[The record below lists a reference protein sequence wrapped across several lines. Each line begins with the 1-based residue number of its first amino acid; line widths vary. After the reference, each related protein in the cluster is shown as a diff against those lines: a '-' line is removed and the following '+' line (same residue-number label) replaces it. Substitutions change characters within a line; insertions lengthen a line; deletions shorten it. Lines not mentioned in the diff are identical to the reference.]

1 MFGEN
6 LAALFLLY
14 VRPVAAISR
23 ILDRGKL
30 WFAILVALAVSGLV
44 HTPSMFVP
52 LDPVHRASRTKAAT
66 AEQMAKDTPPTPPVA
81 SPTQSADSGDDEEL
95 AGTASA
101 PGLFL
106 GALFQWT
113 GMMPGSFF
121 APLGAL
127 AVAFIPVIVCVR
139 AAMGFGSFSIIM
151 RRDYLALL
159 MLMLFI
165 WAGCYL
171 PVTAAGFLIGFTPVM
186 MIFYGAG
193 AVYFALM
200 AAMGLRTMLGIDFAP
215 ALGLAIVGC
224 VGAVLGLAIFEV
236 AGPLR
241 SYALSPFLLYYAY
254 IMFASDMRS
263 LGDGLRSRQHMRQQL
278 EISTNNPR
286 DADAHYQLGLIYQ
299 NRRQFTEAISR
310 FKRSIEIDPKEAD
323 PQYQMGRIA
332 RQQKRI
338 DEAIGYLAT
347 AVALDD
353 KLSQS
358 EVWRE
363 LGAAY
368 FDAGKTDEA
377 AVALAKFVDRRPYD
391 PEGLYYYGRAL
402 AKLGRG
408 NEARESFQTA
418 IESVKTM
425 PPHRRAEVR
434 QWGRAAKSELG
445 EIG

>member
-23 ILDRGKL
+23 ILDGGKL
-30 WFAILVALAVSGLV
+30 WFAILAALAVSAAV
-44 HTPSMFVP
+44 HYPSLRPASPARVAIEHPTTGVP
-52 LDPVHRASRTKAAT
+52 APDDESSGVPGGSAAT
-66 AEQMAKDTPPTPPVA
+66 
-81 SPTQSADSGDDEEL
+81 G
-95 AGTASA
+95 
-101 PGLFL
+101 FL
-106 GALFQWT
+106 VEAVFQWT
-113 GMMPGSFF
+113 GFMPGAFI
-121 APLGAL
+121 APLGGL
-127 AVAFIPVIVCVR
+127 AMGFIPVIVAIR
-139 AAMGFGSFSIIM
+139 AAAGFGSFSVLM
-151 RRDYLALL
+151 RRDYLTLL
-159 MLMLFI
+159 MCMLFL
-165 WAGCYL
+165 WAAVYL
-171 PVTAAGFLIGFTPVM
+171 PVALIEVMADVGAAHFFACV
-186 MIFYGAG
+186 AG
-193 AVYFALM
+193 SLGFALM
-200 AAMGLRTMLGIDFAP
+200 AALGLRTMLGIDFGP
-215 ALGLAIVGC
+215 AVGLAVAGSIGGILGLMVW
-224 VGAVLGLAIFEV
+224 EV

-241 SYALSPFLLYYAY
+241 SFALSPFILYYAY

-323 PQYQMGRIA
+323 PHYQLGRIA

-338 DEAIGYLAT
+338 DEAIGYLTT

-402 AKLGRG
+402 AKLGQG
-408 NEARESFQTA
+408 NEAKEHFQTA

-445 EIG
+445 KVG

>member
-1 MFGEN
+1 MQREASKEAAADDEDSGEPDKGSIATGMF
-6 LAALFLLY
+6 A
-14 VRPVAAISR
+14 VAA
-23 ILDRGKL
+23 
-30 WFAILVALAVSGLV
+30 
-44 HTPSMFVP
+44 
-52 LDPVHRASRTKAAT
+52 
-66 AEQMAKDTPPTPPVA
+66 
-81 SPTQSADSGDDEEL
+81 
-95 AGTASA
+95 
-101 PGLFL
+101 
-106 GALFQWT
+106 FQWA
-113 GMMPGSFF
+113 GMFPGSFI

-127 AVAFIPVIVCVR
+127 AFAFIPVIVAVR
-139 AAMGFGSFSIIM
+139 AATGFGSFSVLM
-151 RRDYLALL
+151 RRDYLAML
-159 MLMLFI
+159 MCMLFI
-165 WAGCYL
+165 WAAAYL
-171 PVTAAGFLIGFTPVM
+171 PVAVIGMLAGFGRTQFVGCI
-186 MIFYGAG
+186 AS
-193 AVYFALM
+193 AVYFAIM
-200 AAMGLRTMLGIDFAP
+200 AALGLRTMLGIDYPP

-224 VGAVLGLAIFEV
+224 VGAMLGLAVFEV

-347 AVALDD
+347 ASALDD
-353 KLSQS
+353 KLAQS
-358 EVWRE
+358 DVWRE

-368 FDAGKTDEA
+368 FEAGKTEEA
-377 AVALAKFVDRRPYD
+377 AAALAKFTDRRPYD
-391 PEGLYYYGRAL
+391 PEGLYWYGRAL
-402 AKLGRG
+402 AKLGR
-408 NEARESFQTA
+408 NKEARENLETA

-445 EIG
+445 KIG